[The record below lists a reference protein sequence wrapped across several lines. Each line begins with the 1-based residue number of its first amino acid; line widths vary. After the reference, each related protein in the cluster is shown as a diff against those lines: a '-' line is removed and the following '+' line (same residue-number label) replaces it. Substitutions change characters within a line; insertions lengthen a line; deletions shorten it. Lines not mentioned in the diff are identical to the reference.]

1 MPCRP
6 GFQPVIIDGQAAAVI
21 GGTVEI
27 SVPEAPCSRTAAMFG
42 QVRVGKPD
50 DGIGPAVEP
59 DHQEPGHQLAGTS
72 MTWCTRSAGSGWSS
86 PAAGTEL
93 LAGARS

>member
-1 MPCRP
+1 M
-6 GFQPVIIDGQAAAVI
+6 I

-50 DGIGPAVEP
+50 DGIGAAVEP

-72 MTWCTRSAGSGWSS
+72 MTWCMRSAGSGSSS
-86 PAAGTEL
+86 PATGTEL
-93 LAGARS
+93 PAGARS

>member
-27 SVPEAPCSRTAAMFG
+27 KRAGGTLIPHRGDVG
-42 QVRVGKPD
+42 KVRVGKPD
-50 DGIGPAVEP
+50 DGIGTAVEP

-72 MTWCTRSAGSGWSS
+72 MTWCMRSAGSGLSS
-86 PAAGTEL
+86 PATGTEL
-93 LAGARS
+93 PAGARS

>member
-1 MPCRP
+1 MPWRP

-42 QVRVGKPD
+42 RSASGSP
-50 DGIGPAVEP
+50 
-59 DHQEPGHQLAGTS
+59 
-72 MTWCTRSAGSGWSS
+72 MTESVPPSSPTTRSRVISW
-86 PAAGTEL
+86 PVP
-93 LAGARS
+93 R